1 MLARDLESLGIFPAR
16 GVEEMELNKI
26 EEEMKR
32 IVEALDKNT
41 RLEAVVEDPGG
52 VRVILSKG
60 THSDR
65 ADLSRE
71 LIEDFVE
78 KGGGVHELKKALG
91 KVISKLNRMSQ
102 KRR

>member
-1 MLARDLESLGIFPAR
+1 MFARGHESLGLFPAR

-26 EEEMKR
+26 EEEMKK
-32 IVEALDKNT
+32 IVESLDKQT
-41 RLEAVVEDPGG
+41 RLEAVVEDQGG
-52 VRVILSKG
+52 FRVILSKG

-71 LIEDFVE
+71 LIEDLME
-78 KGGGVHELKKALG
+78 KGKSGHELKKAIG

>member
-1 MLARDLESLGIFPAR
+1 LARDLESLRILPAR

-26 EEEMKR
+26 EDEMKK
-32 IVEALDKNT
+32 IVESLDKHA
-41 RLEAVVEDPGG
+41 RLEAVLEEPGG